1 MRVAL
6 ISKNKLRFIDGTFV
20 QPAQGHLLHDPWLR
34 CNNMVL
40 SWLQRSIS
48 ENIAQSIL
56 WIDQA
61 HAVWKNLETRFAQGD
76 IFKVS
81 DLQDDL
87 SNLHQGTL
95 DVSTYFTKL
104 TSIWEQ
110 IDSLRPTRD
119 CTCAIPCTC
128 GAATDLRKYKDQDR
142 VLKFLKGLT
151 DSFATVRSQIFLL
164 EPIPSLEKTFSMVL
178 GQERRSHVPLSDS
191 TDISSM
197 AMAFH
202 PTTAFGGAS
211 SRGRG
216 RTSPGR
222 CNFPPRTCTHCGR
235 HNHTVDTCFMKHGY
249 PPGYHYKSPKPSIN
263 HAAESSSSDHT
274 ITSPPEQ
281 SLASIQHQYN
291 QILQLLQQH
300 QISPA
305 PIPDGCPQDGA
316 TLPNVN
322 SITTSKDEKLNEDDW
337 FS

>member
-1 MRVAL
+1 MAEIPFSDFATNPSNPYYLHPNENPSLTLVTPPLDHSNYISWSRSMRVAL

-222 CNFPPRTCTHCGR
+222 GNFPPRTCTHCGR
-235 HNHTVDTCFMKHGY
+235 HNHTNPAPAITL
-249 PPGYHYKSPKPSIN
+249 SP
-263 HAAESSSSDHT
+263 
-274 ITSPPEQ
+274 
-281 SLASIQHQYN
+281 
-291 QILQLLQQH
+291 LLQNNLW
-300 QISPA
+300 
-305 PIPDGCPQDGA
+305 
-316 TLPNVN
+316 LPFNTN
-322 SITTSKDEKLNEDDW
+322 TTKY
-337 FS
+337 FSSYNNIKSLLLLSLMDALKMVLPSLM